1 MSTLG
6 ASLRRRWDTA
16 TGHLRLASAVSVP
29 VIVVTVGMS
38 ILNPY
43 FLIDGI
49 YRQNGAWHLF
59 VVASS
64 VAFAFVP
71 LWLLQRFGHVQPR
84 HEPAIILGI
93 SVVAAPTRTLYIRGL
108 LQPEALVFEPRDVL
122 ILTLAFALWLPAVTM
137 LVDSLRQEVE
147 RVNRIE
153 SLRQAVLDIRARTA
167 AVLQR
172 ERTETLQG
180 VTSAVSSRIDQ
191 LDALPRK
198 EAVEGLREVTH
209 GVVRPASH
217 QLVASEPI
225 LEPAQVKVLDYDVR
239 FGELTADAT
248 VTGRV
253 PANGLALVTLILPI
267 LYDVITSGFGL
278 EFAPAALGA
287 AVLWLLGVTLNRL
300 MANRVAGL
308 SPRWRAVVLT
318 GEMLV
323 LALVYAFSVTLA
335 FLDPQRLLR
344 SGIWVVAVVVLSG
357 WILLWAQ
364 SLGVRHARTAV
375 EAGNMERQLQWEVAR
390 ANAKLRAQ
398 RRSMARILHGPVQAA
413 LNAGA
418 IRLDS
423 SPGEKVD
430 PEVAAVVQQ
439 SVWKVLV
446 DLVAGRYQER
456 DVALALDR
464 IRGTWAGLTEIV
476 VHDPHGVVDQLRGDQ
491 PCASATIEIITEA
504 CSDAV
509 RHGGAEHVDIT
520 LDRDGDLVRIV
531 VTNDGAVDARG
542 ESSNTPGLGTS
553 FLDAVSLRWIRELTS
568 NGATLTAEVPL
579 RGQ

>member
-6 ASLRRRWDTA
+6 ASLRRRWA
-16 TGHLRLASAVSVP
+16 AAAGHLRLASAVSVP

-38 ILNPY
+38 IINPY

-49 YRQNGAWHLF
+49 YRQHTGWHLF

-71 LWLLQRFGHVQPR
+71 LWLLLRFGHVPPR
-84 HEPAIILGI
+84 SEPAVILGV
-93 SVVAAPTRTLYIRGL
+93 SVVAALARTVYIRGL
-108 LQPEALVFEPRDVL
+108 LQPDALVFEPRDVL
-122 ILTLAFALWLPAVTM
+122 ILTLAFVLWLPAVTM

-153 SLRQAVLDIRARTA
+153 SLHQAVLDTRAQTA
-167 AVLQR
+167 ALLQQ
-172 ERTETLQG
+172 ERVETLQN
-180 VTSAVSSRIDQ
+180 VTSAVASRIDQ
-191 LDALPRK
+191 LDALPRQ
-198 EAVEGLREVTH
+198 EAVAELRAVTH

-217 QLVASEPI
+217 QLVASVPV
-225 LEPAQVKVLDYDVR
+225 LEPAQVKVLDYDVK

-253 PANGLALVTLILPI
+253 PVNGLALVTLILPI
-267 LYDVITSGFGL
+267 LYGLLTSGFGL

-287 AVLWLLGVTLNRL
+287 AVLWLLGTAFNRVI
-300 MANRVAGL
+300 ADGVAGL
-308 SPRWRAVVLT
+308 SPRWRAVAIT

-323 LALVYAFSVTLA
+323 MALLYAISVTLA
-335 FLDPQRLLR
+335 FREPERLVR
-344 SGIWVVAVVVLSG
+344 SGFLVVAVVVLAG
-357 WILLWAQ
+357 WILLWSQ

-375 EAGNMERQLQWEVAR
+375 EAAAMDRQLQWEVAR
-390 ANAKLRAQ
+390 ANSQLRAQ
-398 RRSMARILHGPVQAA
+398 RRSLARILHGPVQAA

-423 SPGEKVD
+423 SPGEQVD
-430 PEVAAVVQQ
+430 PEVVAVVQQ
-439 SVWKVLV
+439 SVRKVLV

-464 IRGTWAGLTEIV
+464 IRGTWAGLTQVV

-509 RHGGAEHVDIT
+509 RHGGAKHVEIT
-520 LDRDGDLVRIV
+520 LGRYDDLVRIV
-531 VTNDGAVDARG
+531 VTNDGMVDSGG
-542 ESSNTPGLGTS
+542 ESARTPGLGTS
-553 FLDAVSLRWIRELTS
+553 FLDALALRWTRELT
-568 NGATLTAEVPL
+568 NDGATLTAEVPL
-579 RGQ
+579 RG